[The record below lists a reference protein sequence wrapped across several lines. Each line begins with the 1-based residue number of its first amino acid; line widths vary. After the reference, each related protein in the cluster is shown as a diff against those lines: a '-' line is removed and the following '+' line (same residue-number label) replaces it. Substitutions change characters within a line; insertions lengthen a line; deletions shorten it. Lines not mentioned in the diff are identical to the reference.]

1 MINTY
6 DNFDKNPYIEVISE
20 KENIIIGYENVQL
33 KINNILKEDKKIIIL
48 IDWYHGYLKE
58 ELEEQLL
65 VNLNVKKL
73 DICSCMKNEKD
84 ILKIIDKFLTNDR
97 VFGYMSPIKIKDFFY
112 EDKLLQIK
120 KEIEE
125 TNESLIIY
133 GLGVNL
139 LEVEAN
145 LNIFIDMARWEIQQR
160 FREKILGN
168 LQSDN
173 YDEDLL
179 KKYKRSYFIEWRT
192 LDRYKMSIINKLDY
206 IGDGNQRGQ
215 LKLLPLDTYLKG
227 INITSN
233 KPFRLVP
240 FFDQGIWGGQW
251 MKKVCNLPKDKDNY
265 AWCFDCV
272 PEENS
277 LVFKVGSEY
286 FELPAINLVLLK
298 AKELLGEKVYSK
310 FGAEFPIRFDFLD
323 TVGGQNLSLQVHP
336 TTSYIQEKFGMTYTQ
351 DESYYILDNEKGAKV
366 YLGLKEGIKPEEFIN
381 DLKRA
386 NKGIENFNNEK
397 YINTFTVNKHDH
409 FLIPAGTVHCSG
421 SGTMV
426 LEISATPYI
435 FTFKLWDWN
444 RLGLDGLPRPVHLN
458 HGKKVIDYSRDT
470 KWVKENLINNIDLL
484 EDKEG
489 LKIEQTGLHKLQF
502 IETERYTF
510 NKEIILDTKE
520 SVNVLNLVDGKAII
534 IESLDNSF
542 DDFEVHYVETF
553 VVPEGI
559 KKYRIKSKNN
569 KKVIVL
575 RARVRV

>member
-97 VFGYMSPIKIKDFFY
+97 VFGYMSPIEIKDFFY
-112 EDKLLQIK
+112 EEKLLQVK

-125 TNESLIIY
+125 ANESLIIY

-160 FREKILGN
+160 FRQKILGN
-168 LQSDN
+168 LQSKN

-192 LDRYKMSIINKLDY
+192 LDRYKINIINKLDY
-206 IGDGNQRGQ
+206 IGDGNQRGH
-215 LKLLPLDTYLKG
+215 LKLLALDTYLKG
-227 INITSN
+227 IDITSN
-233 KPFRLVP
+233 RPFRLVP
-240 FFDQGIWGGQW
+240 FFDPGIWGGQW
-251 MKKVCNLPKDKDNY
+251 MKKVFNLPKDKDNY

-298 AKELLGEKVYSK
+298 AKKLLGKKVYSK

-323 TVGGQNLSLQVHP
+323 TIGGQNLSLQVHP
-336 TTSYIQEKFGMTYTQ
+336 TRFYIQEKFGMTYTQ
-351 DESYYILDNEKGAKV
+351 DESYYILDVEE
-366 YLGLKEGIKPEEFIN
+366 EGGVF
-381 DLKRA
+381 
-386 NKGIENFNNEK
+386 
-397 YINTFTVNKHDH
+397 
-409 FLIPAGTVHCSG
+409 
-421 SGTMV
+421 
-426 LEISATPYI
+426 
-435 FTFKLWDWN
+435 
-444 RLGLDGLPRPVHLN
+444 
-458 HGKKVIDYSRDT
+458 
-470 KWVKENLINNIDLL
+470 
-484 EDKEG
+484 
-489 LKIEQTGLHKLQF
+489 
-502 IETERYTF
+502 
-510 NKEIILDTKE
+510 
-520 SVNVLNLVDGKAII
+520 
-534 IESLDNSF
+534 
-542 DDFEVHYVETF
+542 
-553 VVPEGI
+553 
-559 KKYRIKSKNN
+559 
-569 KKVIVL
+569 
-575 RARVRV
+575 